1 MVKVTLQ
8 LESLGHTPGD
18 PESTEVVYRISWDN
32 F

>member
-18 PESTEVVYRISWDN
+18 PESTEVVVRVLWDK